1 MISPKFRDVARKIL
15 KIDFDYFQKHLP
27 NSNAGTKVRSILKE
41 LKITDIGGVLCM
53 SRSDIAGRRG
63 FGMETATALEEALDK
78 LNRKLG
84 MLPEDQ

>member
-1 MISPKFRDVARKIL
+1 
-15 KIDFDYFQKHLP
+15 
-27 NSNAGTKVRSILKE
+27 
-41 LKITDIGGVLCM
+41 M